1 LFAHVCGKQIP
12 DELAEI
18 AISALIDEEYLG
30 FVVELLWNVDA
41 YLDIVRCRSLPYS
54 PPTTRRVNGRQLRV

>member
-1 LFAHVCGKQIP
+1 MFSHVRGKQIP

-18 AISALIDEEYLG
+18 AISTLIDEEYLCLI
-30 FVVELLWNVDA
+30 VKLLGNVDA
-41 YLDIVRCRSLPYS
+41 YLDIVRCRSLSYS

>member
-1 LFAHVCGKQIP
+1 LFAHICGKQIP
-12 DELAEI
+12 YELAEI

-41 YLDIVRCRSLPYS
+41 YLDIVRCRPFPYS
-54 PPTTRRVNGRQLRV
+54 PRTTRRVNGRQLRV

>member
-41 YLDIVRCRSLPYS
+41 YLDIVWRRSFSYS